1 MKSKKYIKI
10 QFDNKILF
18 RSRLTKLI
26 KDLDNLCKKL
36 SLSNTEYDGLLKKL
50 INSCPEIFEDQFKP
64 SLEIDNTDIFNKNII
79 LKKDK
84 DGTHILEV
92 KAINLGCEIFFVT
105 FKHVVC
111 KYSKRCYLSPITKN
125 SYIYPLIRYNY

>member
-18 RSRLTKLI
+18 RSKLTKLI

-36 SLSNTEYDGLLKKL
+36 SLSNTEF
-50 INSCPEIFEDQFKP
+50 I
-64 SLEIDNTDIFNKNII
+64 
-79 LKKDK
+79 
-84 DGTHILEV
+84 
-92 KAINLGCEIFFVT
+92 T